1 MQRAGLAAFVA
12 ALALTASMVSPA
24 QADDGDISGGSL
36 GPDFKWGV
44 ASSGF
49 QAEGY
54 SPDSNWNRYATS
66 DKAPDPIGNSVDF
79 LHRYKDDIEL
89 ARQMGVK
96 VYRIGIEWARIE
108 PQPGVRSDEGLA
120 YYDDLVKSIV
130 DAGMQP
136 MITIDHWVYP
146 GWEAD
151 RGGWKRAGM
160 VNDWIKNAKFV
171 VDRYAK
177 YKPIWIT
184 INEPFAYF
192 LREMKIGAL
201 TPLDLPTFAARL
213 GAAHRPIYD
222 YIHARQPGAMVSSN
236 VAFIPF
242 VEPLLDGVFLNKFRT
257 KLDFIGIDYYYS
269 VSPTSLSALYSF
281 VDQFWKSDASA
292 DGIYYALQFYSKR
305 FPKLPLYIVENSI
318 PTEDHK
324 PRSDGYLRADH
335 LRDIVYYLQKAKA
348 KGMKIAGYN
357 YWSLTDNFEWGSYT
371 PRFGLYTV
379 DVKTDPTLARVP
391 TPAVAAYRDII
402 ANGGVPASYQPTRA
416 PTLCSLVNGVV
427 SCLDSV
433 VSGLKLPR

>member
-1 MQRAGLAAFVA
+1 MRRFRRFGTGAVLAV
-12 ALALTASMVSPA
+12 ALTLGVVAPV
-24 QADDGDISGGSL
+24 QADDQGSL

-66 DKAPDPIGNSVDF
+66 SKAADPIGNSVDF
-79 LHRYKDDIEL
+79 LHRYKDDIQL
-89 ARQMGVK
+89 AKQMGVK
-96 VYRIGIEWARIE
+96 VYRIGVEWARIE
-108 PQPGVRSDEGLA
+108 PKPGVHSDDGLA
-120 YYDDLVKSIV
+120 YYDDLVQSIV

-160 VNDWIKNAKFV
+160 VNDWIANAKFV

-201 TPLDLPTFAARL
+201 TPLDLPAFADRL
-213 GAAHRPIYD
+213 AKAHRPIYD
-222 YIHARQPGAMVSSN
+222 YIHAKQPGALVSSN
-236 VAFIPF
+236 VAYIPGL
-242 VEPLLDGVFLNKFRT
+242 EPVLDGLFLNQFGKR
-257 KLDFIGIDYYYS
+257 LDFVGIDYYYS
-269 VSPTSLSALYSF
+269 VSPTQLRTLYSF
-281 VDQFWKSDASA
+281 VDQFWKADSSA
-292 DGIYYALQFYSKR
+292 DGIYYALQYYSQR

-324 PRSDGYLRADH
+324 PRSDGYQRADH
-335 LRDIVYYLQKAKA
+335 LRDVVFYLQKAKA
-348 KGMKIAGYN
+348 KGMKVAGYN
-357 YWSLTDNFEWGSYT
+357 YWSLTDNYEWGSYT

-379 DVKTDPTLARVP
+379 DAKTDPTLARVP

-402 ANGGVPASYQPTRA
+402 ANAGLPASYQPTRK

-433 VSGLKLPR
+433 VSGLKLAR

>member
-1 MQRAGLAAFVA
+1 MRLFRQAGPGVALAV
-12 ALALTASMVSPA
+12 ALALGVVAPA
-24 QADDGDISGGSL
+24 QADDQGTL

-66 DKAPDPIGNSVDF
+66 AKAPDQIGNSVDF
-79 LHRYKDDIEL
+79 LHRYKDDIQL
-89 ARQMGVK
+89 AKQMGVK
-96 VYRIGIEWARIE
+96 VYRIGVEWARIE
-108 PQPGVRSDEGLA
+108 PKPGARSADGLA
-120 YYDDLVKSIV
+120 YYDDLLQSIV

-160 VNDWIKNAKFV
+160 VDDWLKNAKFV

-201 TPLDLPTFAARL
+201 TPLDLTAFADRL
-213 GAAHRPIYD
+213 AKVHRAIYD
-222 YIHARQPGAMVSSN
+222 YIHAHQPGAMVSSN
-236 VAFIPF
+236 VAYIPGL
-242 VEPLLDGVFLNKFRT
+242 EPVLDGLFLNQFGKR
-257 KLDFIGIDYYYS
+257 LDFVGIDYYYS
-269 VSPTSLSALYSF
+269 VSPTQLRTLYSF
-281 VDQFWKSDASA
+281 VDQFWKADASA
-292 DGIYYALQFYSKR
+292 DGIYYALQYYAQR
-305 FPKLPLYIVENSI
+305 FPKLPLYVVENSI

-335 LRDIVYYLQKAKA
+335 LRDIVFYLQKAKA
-348 KGMKIAGYN
+348 KGMKVMGYN
-357 YWSLTDNFEWGSYT
+357 YWSLTDNYEWGSYT

-402 ANGGVPASYQPTRA
+402 ANGGVPASYQPSRK
-416 PTLCSLVNGVV
+416 PTVCSLVNGVV
-427 SCLDSV
+427 SCLDSLT
-433 VSGLKLPR
+433 SGIKLP